1 MMISLP
7 RAVVVLLGALAL
19 STVANAQ
26 GPVGVWTT
34 KMDFNGNIRE
44 ATLTIAKGAGDAL
57 SGTWS
62 SARGESELT
71 NVVFQAGTL
80 SFLRN
85 VSFNGQ
91 DFEIAFEGKIEG
103 DTLKGALITD
113 FGEMEVTGTRAAV
126 PTKVEGATLLVGTWN
141 GTSAILGRTTSWAL
155 VVAEDLSAVVE
166 TEGGS
171 MAVRDLALKGDKLSY
186 VLAVASKGQK
196 FELAFAGTLSQSTFS
211 GRYSLPGLGEIAE
224 VTAAKAETKP
234 KADTKAK
241 DKATDTETAVM
252 VGTWTLVGESDM
264 GRQESSMVINA
275 DLTGSVDFGEF
286 GVFKLDYVEVKGDLL
301 GWGVA
306 ADFGEQQV
314 YIEFE
319 GRLDGEKF
327 TGSLWAG
334 DREVASMSGTKK
346 KKKN

>member
-1 MMISLP
+1 M
-7 RAVVVLLGALAL
+7 LLCL
-19 STVANAQ
+19 
-26 GPVGVWTT
+26 
-34 KMDFNGNIRE
+34 
-44 ATLTIAKGAGDAL
+44 
-57 SGTWS
+57 
-62 SARGESELT
+62 
-71 NVVFQAGTL
+71 
-80 SFLRN
+80 
-85 VSFNGQ
+85 
-91 DFEIAFEGKIEG
+91 
-103 DTLKGALITD
+103 
-113 FGEMEVTGTRAAV
+113 
-126 PTKVEGATLLVGTWN
+126 
-141 GTSAILGRTTSWAL
+141 
-155 VVAEDLSAVVE
+155 VVE

-186 VLAVASKGQK
+186 VLAVASRGQK
-196 FELAFAGTLSQSTFS
+196 FELAFAGTLSASTFS

-224 VTAAKAETKP
+224 VTAAKAETKAETKP

-264 GRQESSMVINA
+264 GRQESSMVINS

-286 GVFKLDYVEVKGDLL
+286 GIFKLDYVEVKGDLL

-319 GRLDGEKF
+319 GMLFGEKF

-334 DREVASMSGTKK
+334 DREVASMTGTKK
-346 KKKN
+346 KKD